1 MRKQKERWNM
11 NKCVGCSD
19 IMDQQ
24 QQKPIRVQAK
34 HHKLT
39 ILQTHQTKGK
49 HNNLK
54 PQEKTE
60 KKNIKKKPSN
70 NYKDHHNKKKW
81 GMKRSNQPWSFAQSL
96 PNWTQKNGKCKGKM
110 AHKVEQEQQQ
120 IPYQTKTTNSE
131 VWEIPERQWAEA
143 RKNSSNGYLFKFSYT

>member
-1 MRKQKERWNM
+1 
-11 NKCVGCSD
+11 
-19 IMDQQ
+19 MDQQ
-24 QQKPIRVQAK
+24 QQKTIRVQAK

-60 KKNIKKKPSN
+60 KRNVNKKPSN

-81 GMKRSNQPWSFAQSL
+81 GMKRSNQP
-96 PNWTQKNGKCKGKM
+96 
-110 AHKVEQEQQQ
+110 
-120 IPYQTKTTNSE
+120 
-131 VWEIPERQWAEA
+131 
-143 RKNSSNGYLFKFSYT
+143 